1 MNRVLS
7 AILPYFEF
15 ALQFAPLFFRAL
27 PRPRLGA
34 TLGSLAVTINVK
46 PLGTLTAFPVGFI
59 CGAGGGVPNIH
70 GGDERSWGHGE
81 TSLFTRRYHMTACK
95 MHTNFGMC
103 FYVIENKVV
112 KVVEAV
118 GVEPTSENVTGQEP
132 TYLVQFTRRE
142 LPRQIRVLRLERTR
156 NANR

>member
-59 CGAGGGVPNIH
+59 CGAVGGMPNIN
-70 GGDERSWGHGE
+70 GDDERSRGQWGN
-81 TSLFTRRYHMTACK
+81 LPVYK
-95 MHTNFGMC
+95 
-103 FYVIENKVV
+103 KV
-112 KVVEAV
+112 AY
-118 GVEPTSENVTGQEP
+118 GCMQ
-132 TYLVQFTRRE
+132 
-142 LPRQIRVLRLERTR
+142 
-156 NANR
+156 NAYKFWCM